1 MVADIH
7 EAFTKEIASI
17 VGKLIDQTIHL
28 SLSLSLSFLIVRP
41 AFLLIYRAAC
51 TTSAT
56 VQKKEEERKERNR
69 ER

>member
-28 SLSLSLSFLIVRP
+28 SLSLSFLIVRP

-56 VQKKEEERKERNR
+56 VQKKDEERKGRNWER
-69 ER
+69 